1 MLRLSDAL
9 ENRQGGGAG
18 TRMNVS
24 WSAIE
29 QITSGKLGRTMA
41 VCPLCSA
48 NRRTPQKRHSKVLAI
63 NLLESEFA
71 VYYCNHCGTQGY
83 AYPESRSRNLDLAEQ
98 QRRRDEANRHAEKEK
113 QARTQQAL
121 KLWEEAKPC
130 RGSPI
135 EDYLYTLVESAT
147 GS

>member
-1 MLRLSDAL
+1 MIMLRLSDAL

-48 NRRTPQKRHSKVLAI
+48 NRRTPQKRHSKVLAV
-63 NLLESEFA
+63 NLLALEFA

-83 AYPESRSRNLDLAEQ
+83 AHPEKRSHNLDLAEQ
-98 QRRRDEANRHAEKEK
+98 RQRPEVDGNGGTPSLQNLGHFPQPSFYGPER
-113 QARTQQAL
+113 
-121 KLWEEAKPC
+121 
-130 RGSPI
+130 
-135 EDYLYTLVESAT
+135 
-147 GS
+147 